1 MCISLENLL
10 STNEL
15 LLLIE
20 ESRDSININ
29 SIKILDEEAKVIKI
43 VKTIYW
49 IVVVFLILH
58 LLYLSLPFY
67 LDAQAVTTIKGT
79 DAISLVKKDQSPPML
94 EITIVV
100 IEDFDYDNLAL
111 GDYVVVYNPDD
122 DINMEKR
129 VVAIDFTNN
138 TFEATYAN
146 QTIESYI
153 SDDLI
158 GIYKED
164 ATFFQLFSYGMSTL
178 RGFIGTIIVYVII
191 AGVSYY
197 VIFIQHDKKNEDEDS
212 DSYE

>member
-1 MCISLENLL
+1 MENLL

-49 IVVVFLILH
+49 IVIAFLILH

-67 LDAQAVTTIKGT
+67 LDAQTITTIKGT
-79 DAISLVKKDQSPPML
+79 DAIAVVKKDQSPPIL

-100 IEDFDYDNLAL
+100 IEDFDYDDLAL
-111 GDYVVVYNPDD
+111 GDYVVVHNPED

-146 QTIESYI
+146 QTIELYT

-178 RGFIGTIIVYVII
+178 RGFIGTIIVYIII

-197 VIFIQHDKKNEDEDS
+197 IIFIQHDQKNEDEDS